1 MTAIKRRTR
10 IGAAIVVVAMALV
23 GLAAAARPQ
32 RAEAFAWKDTCTIN
46 VVNRASQ
53 SEVRPYGLVQIP
65 PNTVAYALYVSL
77 AAAGMPSNTSLGF
90 SNTGIPLTAGCQSIL
105 YLYNPG
111 SNVTC
116 HAGAPTV
123 GANNFSCDGNS
134 TFKITKDN
142 DDIEGTVYVAG
153 KASESA
159 PEEMGLTPDPLRMS
173 PRRASGAEKKP
184 KPQKVAPGVLKLG
197 QLAGGG
203 WKKTEEV
210 ADLGTFGKLFEAS
223 DPSGSCAGGEGKL
236 PTALSGGASLFVRHK
251 GAEAVGELDGRY
263 ASVDGSRRS
272 LAAATSKSSMR
283 CLGQALSAPGYRAT
297 VAPAGPDFG
306 QGGITTSR
314 VVVKKNG
321 GGFTGYVDVVGLQD
335 GRSNTMLVFFNAGKP
350 APVLQEEET
359 LAAVADG
366 LKR

>member
-1 MTAIKRRTR
+1 VGF
-10 IGAAIVVVAMALV
+10 GAV
-23 GLAAAARPQ
+23 ARPQ
-32 RAEAFAWKDTCTIN
+32 QAQAFAWKDTCTIN
-46 VVNRASQ
+46 VVNRVSQ
-53 SEVRPYGLVQIP
+53 SEVRPYGLVQVP
-65 PNTVAYALYVSL
+65 PNTIAYALYVSL
-77 AAAGMPSNTSLGF
+77 AAAGMPSNTSIGF
-90 SNTGIPLTAGCQSIL
+90 SNTGIPLTGGCQSVL

-123 GANNFSCDGNS
+123 GANHFSCDGNS
-134 TFKITKDN
+134 TYKITTDN

-153 KASESA
+153 KASETA
-159 PEEMGLTPDPLRMS
+159 PEAMGLTPGRLRLV

-184 KPQKVAPGVLKLG
+184 KPPKVAPGVLKQGRLN
-197 QLAGGG
+197 GGG

-210 ADLGTFGKLFEAS
+210 ADLGTFGKVLEAS
-223 DPSGSCAGGEGKL
+223 DPSAACAGEGKE
-236 PTALSGGASLFVRHK
+236 PTALSGGASLFVRGK

-263 ASVDGSRRS
+263 ASLGASKRT
-272 LAAATSKSSMR
+272 LADATSKASVK
-283 CLGQALSAPGYRAT
+283 CLAQALTAPGYRAT

-335 GRSNTMLVFFNAGKP
+335 GRSNTVLMFFNTGKP

-359 LAAVADG
+359 LAAVAEG
-366 LKR
+366 LKP

>member
-1 MTAIKRRTR
+1 MKRKATV
-10 IGAAIVVVAMALV
+10 GAAIAAMVMALV
-23 GLAAAARPQ
+23 GFGAAARPQ
-32 RAEAFAWKDTCTIN
+32 QAQAFAWKDTCTIN

-53 SEVRPYGLVQIP
+53 SEVRPYGLVQVP
-65 PNTVAYALYVSL
+65 PNAVAYALYVSL
-77 AAAGMPSNTSLGF
+77 AATGMPSNTSIGF

-123 GANNFSCDGNS
+123 GANHFSCDGNS
-134 TFKITKDN
+134 TFKVTKDN

-153 KASESA
+153 RASESA
-159 PEEMGLTPDPLRMS
+159 PEAMGLTPGRLRLS

-184 KPQKVAPGVLKLG
+184 KPQKVAPGILKMT
-197 QLAGGG
+197 QLSGGG

-210 ADLGTFGKLFEAS
+210 AELGTFGKLLEAS
-223 DPSGSCAGGEGKL
+223 KPSGSCTGGEGKE
-236 PTALSGGASLFVRHK
+236 PTALSGGASLFVRDK

-263 ASVDGSRRS
+263 ASVGASKRT
-272 LAAATSKSSMR
+272 LADATSKSSVR
-283 CLGQALSAPGYRAT
+283 CLVQALSASGYRAT
-297 VAPAGPDFG
+297 VAPVGPDFG

-314 VVVKKNG
+314 VVVKKHG

-335 GRSNTMLVFFNAGKP
+335 GRSNTVLVFFNAGKP
-350 APVLQEEET
+350 APVLREEET
-359 LAAVADG
+359 LAAVANG
-366 LKR
+366 LKP